1 MADTVQLGQA
11 VVFTDG
17 SYVDQLAFV
26 RSQNPD
32 GTANLVVLGGGP
44 PLYVE
49 KVPQEEGQAGT
60 WRLPGTKS
68 AYEGRQVAPTTQAAP
83 TLESLQQQIAAL
95 MAQLQQGQNK
105 PPQVG

>member
-1 MADTVQLGQA
+1 MADTVTLGQA
-11 VVFTDG
+11 VCFTDG
-17 SYVDQLAFV
+17 NYVDQLAFV

-32 GTANLVVLGGGP
+32 GTANLVVLAGGP

-49 KVPQEEGQAGT
+49 NVEEEQGQAGT

-68 AYEGRQVAPTTQAAP
+68 AYEGRAVSPANVPAP

-95 MAQLQQGQNK
+95 TAALQQK
-105 PPQVG
+105 